1 MLRGEQR
8 KMHEASTTVAD
19 ASREVDQCRSENSG
33 LRDQIDRLNQ
43 EKSIVL
49 KRMHD
54 CEQQV
59 ISGQAEIDV
68 LLKKNKALEGDV
80 ATVREEKRR
89 VERQLSLSVGGP
101 SLRYSHPRRI
111 LASAMRTARGMFGGR
126 RILGCLVPC
135 ALCLVPCA

>member
-1 MLRGEQR
+1 MFRGMQR
-8 KMHEASTTVAD
+8 KMQEASTTVAD

-43 EKSIVL
+43 EKTIVL

-68 LLKKNKALEGDV
+68 LLKKNKTLEGDV
-80 ATVREEKRR
+80 ATIREEKRR
-89 VERQLSLSVGGP
+89 VERQLSLSVAGP
-101 SLRYSHPRRI
+101 GLRYPYPR
-111 LASAMRTARGMFGGR
+111 LASHYAQE
-126 RILGCLVPC
+126 ILLAVDF
-135 ALCLVPCA
+135 